1 MHWRVVSSEVVKMPD
16 ISTFYSAFS
25 DMTNLRKSVVVDMIM
40 VQVIS
45 LTLGC
50 FLILVFSGPNMDS
63 NTLTWVIG
71 ALFVFFSASGIVYR
85 RLSS

>member
-1 MHWRVVSSEVVKMPD
+1 MPD
-16 ISTFYSAFS
+16 IATFYTALS

-50 FLILVFSGPNMDS
+50 FLILLFSGPTMNS
-63 NTLTWVIG
+63 NELSWLIG
-71 ALFVFFSASGIVYR
+71 ALFVFFSASGIIYR
-85 RLSS
+85 RLSN